1 MSYDMTQFHQVFFAE
16 AAEHLENMETLLL
29 ALDRAR
35 PDAEQLNAIFRAAH
49 SIKGAAGTFGFID
62 MADLTHALES
72 VLDRVR
78 HGELVC
84 DAELIEV
91 SLAARDA
98 LGDLLAAH
106 RAGTTIDL
114 AGATA
119 VAKRLS
125 GLMNHTDD
133 GVAFEFMFDAEP
145 ARWEETLTALLV
157 ELADFGTPSVEVS
170 ATEAQPFWRIRMEGC
185 QDPQGITDVIAFVAS
200 EVRQLGEEANAAQEN
215 NDAADDSFG
224 FFVDFPP
231 PQPEQRTEQKTQQQP
246 DRRSGQKLEP
256 KPGKAVQA
264 ANGETT
270 IRVDIDKVDLLV
282 NEVGELLITHSML
295 LQAATVLD
303 PILHERLHAGL
314 AQLERNSRDLQAAVL
329 AMRMVPIANVFHRF
343 PRVVHDLSN
352 KLGKQV
358 ELKLIGEQTE
368 LDRGLVERLVDPLT
382 HLVRNSLDHG
392 IETPDDRLAAGKRA
406 TGTLTL
412 KAWQHSGMIIIEVGD
427 DGAGLDRER
436 ILAKARERGMNVSDT
451 AADAEVWGLIFE
463 AGFSTAEH
471 VTDVSGR
478 GVGMDVVRRNI
489 NALHGR
495 IDIESTAGAGTRVSV
510 RLPLTL
516 AIVDGM
522 SVAVGSETYIVP
534 LGHVRESLQAVPSML
549 HEVGGTRTVLQVR
562 DEYIPV
568 IALAALFGIRDAER
582 DFTRGIM
589 VLLEADGRCV
599 ALFVDALLGQHQVV
613 IKSLEAN
620 YRKVP
625 GLAAATVM
633 GDGRVAFILDA
644 VALTARADVSMAA

>member
-16 AAEHLENMETLLL
+16 AAEHLQSMETLLL

-49 SIKGAAGTFGFID
+49 SIKGAAGTFGFLD
-62 MADLTHALES
+62 MADLTHVLES

-78 HGELVC
+78 HGELAC
-84 DAELIEV
+84 DAELIEAA
-91 SLAARDA
+91 LAARDT
-98 LGDLLAAH
+98 LGSLLAAH
-106 RAGTTIDL
+106 RTGTAADPSM
-114 AGATA
+114 ATV

-125 GLMNHTDD
+125 ELMNHTDD
-133 GVAFEFMFDAEP
+133 SVVFEFVLDAAP
-145 ARWEETLTALLV
+145 AHWEEMLTALLV
-157 ELADFGTPSVEVS
+157 ELGDFGTPSVEVS
-170 ATEAQPFWRIRMEGC
+170 ATEVQPFWRVRIEGC
-185 QDPQGITDVIAFVAS
+185 RDAHGVADVIAFVAS
-200 EVRQLGEEANAAQEN
+200 EVRQPSDEVSAPQETS
-215 NDAADDSFG
+215 DVDDDSFG
-224 FFVDFPP
+224 FFVDLPP
-231 PQPEQRTEQKTQQQP
+231 SPP
-246 DRRSGQKLEP
+246 DRKSVQKPEP
-256 KPGKAVQA
+256 NPEKAVPA
-264 ANGETT
+264 ANTETT

-282 NEVGELLITHSML
+282 NEVGELVITHSML
-295 LQAATVLD
+295 LQAATALD

-343 PRVVHDLSN
+343 PRVVHDLSS

-358 ELKLIGEQTE
+358 ELKMIGEQTE
-368 LDRGLVERLVDPLT
+368 LDRGLVERIVDPLT

-392 IETPDDRLAAGKRA
+392 IETPEVRLAAGKRA

-412 KAWQHSGMIIIEVGD
+412 KAWQHSGMIVIEVGD

-436 ILAKARERGMNVSDT
+436 ILAKARERGMNVPD
-451 AADAEVWGLIFE
+451 AVADAEVWSLIFE

-495 IDIESTAGAGTRVSV
+495 IDIESSAGAGTRVSV

-522 SVAVGSETYIVP
+522 SVTVGSEIYIVP
-534 LGHVRESLQAVPSML
+534 LGHVRESLQVLPDML
-549 HEVGGTRTVLQVR
+549 HEVGGTHTVLQVR
-562 DEYIPV
+562 DEYLPV
-568 IALAALFGIRDAER
+568 IALAELFGIRDAER
-582 DFTRGIM
+582 DLTRGIM
-589 VLLEADGRCV
+589 VLLEADGRRV
-599 ALFVDALLGQHQVV
+599 ALFVDALVGQHQVV

-644 VALTARADVSMAA
+644 VALTARTDVSMAA